1 MANNCYNYIDIK
13 GNAEDIK
20 SLSELLKKDESR
32 GQDSGCDIYMNL
44 IHVFGDFGNDAKWLD
59 IYVDNETETS
69 LTITGDSAWCPCL
82 ELFTAISKKFPSL
95 VIRYEYEEMGC
106 DFSGWADIE
115 NGECTDH
122 CFDYWEG
129 QLEMRGEDDM
139 MEGILGNEIACY
151 ETEEELREAGFFNLV
166 SAESQAEILEA
177 FNEQV
182 NQ

>member
-20 SLSELLKKDESR
+20 SLSELLKKDESK
-32 GQDSGCDIYMNL
+32 GQDSGTDIYMNL
-44 IHVFGDFGNDAKWLD
+44 VHDFGDFDSDAKWFD
-59 IYVDNETETS
+59 IYVDNETETA

-82 ELFTAISKKFPSL
+82 ELFTEISKKFPSL
-95 VIRYEYEEMGC
+95 VIRYEYDEMGA

-115 NGECTDH
+115 NGNCVDH
-122 CFDYWEG
+122 EFTYWKG
-129 QLEMRGEDDM
+129 QLEIRGESGL
-139 MEGILGNEIACY
+139 MEHILSSEVACY
-151 ETEEELREAGFFNLV
+151 ETEEELREADFFSLV